1 MRITLILGLA
11 LAVQGAFAQQYTI
24 KFATVAPEGS
34 TWMNVMREYDAAVRK
49 ESGGRVGF
57 KIYGT
62 SVQGDEKAVLR
73 KIRVGQLHAGGFTGM
88 AMGEIAPK
96 VRILD
101 SPFLFRTYQEVD
113 HVYEQYDQEFRKAF
127 EDGGYILLGWA
138 EVGFV
143 YVFSSAPIHKPQ
155 DLKSLRMWSW
165 EGDPIAETLFREL
178 DMNPIP
184 LAITDVMTSL
194 QTGLIDA
201 FYTSPYAAVV
211 LQWFTRVKY
220 MVDVQLADAAG
231 AVLVSK
237 AYFDKMPPD
246 LQEIL
251 LRNGKAYMKRL
262 TELSRLD
269 NKNAIEEMRKRG
281 MTLLKADEKDYAH
294 YVEACRVARWKLVG
308 KLFSEDF
315 LRRIEKTVE
324 DLRKNSKA
332 VK

>member
-1 MRITLILGLA
+1 MRRAFILGLTLVVQEA
-11 LAVQGAFAQQYTI
+11 LAQQYTI

-73 KIRVGQLHAGGFTGM
+73 KIRVGQLQAGGFTGM

-113 HVYEQYDQEFRKAF
+113 LVYEQYDREFRKAF
-127 EDGGYILLGWA
+127 EEGGYVLLGWA

-143 YVFSSAPIHKPQ
+143 YVFTNTPIHKPQ
-155 DLKSLRMWSW
+155 DLNSLRMWSW

-211 LQWFTRVKY
+211 LQ
-220 MVDVQLADAAG
+220 
-231 AVLVSK
+231 
-237 AYFDKMPPD
+237 
-246 LQEIL
+246 
-251 LRNGKAYMKRL
+251 
-262 TELSRLD
+262 
-269 NKNAIEEMRKRG
+269 
-281 MTLLKADEKDYAH
+281 
-294 YVEACRVARWKLVG
+294 
-308 KLFSEDF
+308 
-315 LRRIEKTVE
+315 
-324 DLRKNSKA
+324 
-332 VK
+332 